1 MLAIKS
7 LSDFGAKAYSYSMIK
22 YFNRFLALIGFLSI
36 ICSLAGCTD
45 SESKQRDE
53 YFIRVGD
60 SVITVLDFNRAF
72 EIAKVSYLH
81 SALQQPAAVRE
92 TQLRFVKQMTE
103 EMILLERARDLG
115 IKITDA
121 EVKKAIEDIKRD
133 YPDNVFDQILLEYA
147 VPYHSWEKGL
157 ETRLL
162 MEKVVAKELG
172 DQIAVTPD
180 DISKYYEEH
189 YKNDKMTSDIKEV
202 SKDLNEIIIKNL
214 RRKKIEKAYKPW
226 IKKLQKKYIIE
237 INKAQWEKIIIS
249 QTVQ

>member
-1 MLAIKS
+1 MLTIKS
-7 LSDFGAKAYSYSMIK
+7 LSDFGIKAHSCLMIK
-22 YFNRFLALIGFLSI
+22 YFSKFLVLICFLSI

-60 SVITVLDFNRAF
+60 SVTTVLDFNRAF
-72 EIAKVSYLH
+72 EIAKASYPH
-81 SALQQPAAVRE
+81 SAMQRPAAVRE
-92 TQLRFVKQMTE
+92 AQLRLVKQMTE

-121 EVKKAIEDIKRD
+121 EVKRAIEDIKRD

-180 DISKYYEEH
+180 DVSKYYEEH
-189 YKNDKMTSDIKEV
+189 YKNDKMASDIKEV
-202 SKDLNEIIIKNL
+202 SKDLKEIITKNL

-237 INKAQWEKIIIS
+237 INKAQWEKITIS
-249 QTVQ
+249 QTVR